1 MLLRDRAGE
10 SPVSPLLTV
19 QWVFSKREKVF
30 YKCKIEMK
38 FLHKGGSSVKQNFVP
53 QGRLQNQ
60 LTDAREKPQKD
71 SDILTE

>member
-1 MLLRDRAGE
+1 
-10 SPVSPLLTV
+10 
-19 QWVFSKREKVF
+19 
-30 YKCKIEMK
+30 MK

-71 SDILTE
+71 SDILTEWNDCFDSRTIIRNF